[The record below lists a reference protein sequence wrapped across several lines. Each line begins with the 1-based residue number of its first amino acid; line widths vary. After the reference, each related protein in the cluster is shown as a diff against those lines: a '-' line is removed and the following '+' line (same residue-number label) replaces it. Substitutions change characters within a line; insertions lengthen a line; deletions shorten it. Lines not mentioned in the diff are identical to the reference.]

1 VVLLLNYEKFEK
13 RAAVL
18 EDGKLVEF
26 YREKKRRQE
35 VIGNIYKG
43 KVLRVMPGLESA
55 FLNIGLEKAAF
66 LSVSDMNFSR
76 ADDSPRIEKLLKRKD
91 EILVQVLRDPVRNKG
106 VKLTTS
112 ISVANSF
119 MVLYPERARSGVS
132 AKIHPVNE
140 RKRLKDI
147 LDEITPEGC
156 GLIARTNSA
165 GLAKEALISARDD
178 LMERWR
184 VIQEKSAAS
193 GAPKLI
199 YEEEPLIPRLL
210 RDIRQADLEGIITD
224 DEDMRS
230 LLPAGIPP
238 DKLTVYN
245 GTVPLFV
252 RYGVEAEAEKILNR
266 KISLP
271 SGGYIVIDQAEAF
284 TVIDVNTGHFT
295 GSVDLEQTVLK
306 TNSEAAEEIARALR
320 LRNIGGIIIVDFID
334 MQNSENREKIKER
347 MNTLLSKDRAKACVV
362 DITPLGLM
370 EITRKR
376 TGDNLSAA
384 MYEPCPYCGGKGM
397 IKDSDAVCLDI
408 FNELKREAAAGR
420 GKGITIEASA
430 VITDILNNSGRE
442 TLDLIAAEYNI
453 ELSITARSSFRK
465 DSYIITRKEA

>member
-55 FLNIGLEKAAF
+55 FVNIGLEKAAF
-66 LSVSDMNFSR
+66 LSMSDMNFSR
-76 ADDSPRIEKLLKRKD
+76 TDDPPRIEKLLKRKD

-165 GLAKEALISARDD
+165 GLAKDALISARDD

-193 GAPKLI
+193 APKLI
-199 YEEEPLIPRLL
+199 YEEEPLFPRLL
-210 RDIRQADLEGIITD
+210 RDIRQADLEEIVID
-224 DEDMRS
+224 NEDIRS
-230 LLPAGIPP
+230 LLPDGIPP

-245 GTVPLFV
+245 GAVPLFV

-284 TVIDVNTGHFT
+284 TVIDVNTGHFV

-320 LRNIGGIIIVDFID
+320 LRNIGGIIVVDFID
-334 MQNSENREKIKER
+334 MQNSENREKIRER
-347 MNTLLSKDRAKACVV
+347 MNTLLGRDRAKACVV

-384 MYEPCPYCGGKGM
+384 IYEPCPYCGGKGM
-397 IKDSDAVCLDI
+397 IKDSDSVCSDI
-408 FNELKREAAAGR
+408 FNELKQEAAAGR

-453 ELSITARSSFRK
+453 DLNIIARSSFRK